1 MNESII
7 DEIDLKHVFFTHD
20 RSVPLVLEKYSFLN
34 ICGDYVVLLAREYN
48 CRRGVN
54 CGDLMCGIIKREKE
68 NINGEEK
75 TIWKTIL
82 PFSKTL
88 LRAEFL
94 NEKEIRLVRYYEK
107 HLETKNVFLKEDGTL
122 DEKDYSYLFLEDN
135 KNQEDGHIKEPE
147 RILRPKKKF
156 FHLL

>member
-7 DEIDLKHVFFTHD
+7 DEIDLKKVFFTQD
-20 RSVPLVLEKYSFLN
+20 RSVPLVLEEYSFLN
-34 ICGDYVVLLAREYN
+34 ICGNYVVLLAREYS

-54 CGDLMCGIIKREKE
+54 CGDLICGIIKKEIE
-68 NINGEEK
+68 NIDGEEK
-75 TIWKTIL
+75 VIWKTIL
-82 PFSKTL
+82 PFSKNL

-94 NEKEIRLVRYYEK
+94 SEKEICLVRYYEG
-107 HLETKNVFLKEDGTL
+107 HLETKIVFLKEDGTL

-135 KNQEDGHIKEPE
+135 KKQERNIMQEPKL
-147 RILRPKKKF
+147 ILRPKKKF